1 MQVPCRGCFTLEPPN
16 IAGHFCIA
24 FEGTTR
30 LLDVTEIKP
39 GDTLGRYEIL
49 TPVAQGGMA
58 AVWAARMVG
67 SRGFQKLVA
76 VKTMLPALS
85 DDPDFE
91 TMFLDEAR
99 LASRIHHPHVVEIVD
114 LGDEHGWLYIVMEW
128 VDGETIF
135 TLNKRAKAKGG
146 IPLPLLLRI
155 ASSTC
160 AGLHSAHET
169 RDEKTGARLD
179 LVHRDISPQNIMI
192 SANGIVKIV
201 DFGIAKAAGR
211 MHNTMAKGI
220 LKGKVPYGSPEQLSG
235 GKIDRRS
242 DIFALGIL
250 MYVMLTGRHP
260 FKGETDQKTMENI
273 CTRAPVPLHQLLPTV
288 PADVEALV
296 MRALEKEP
304 DKRWPDCAAM
314 QRAMDQA
321 LSALG
326 VTVTDGDVAAFIQ
339 TMVGDLIEQRRTK
352 LKASIEHA
360 DNESAVLPSADT
372 TSVRRSSMARG
383 GAPLP
388 ATFKGII
395 PVSLDDESAS
405 SPVSSPSPIS
415 QPTSTVSPP
424 VSTSPPASV
433 VAPTRKRSSAI
444 PIFLVVLIALIA
456 AGVVALRAGYLPGIA
471 SQLPPSVREMLV
483 GAAPAPEPTPAPLTP
498 QAPASS
504 VRSVVAAEPSAT
516 TSALPSPAPTADLE
530 QPADASD
537 AGPSADASAADA
549 ESPEAESSAQAPEAP
564 PANNGRTKRH
574 NTPVTLPKTP
584 RTARPLIENP
594 YGD

>member
-1 MQVPCRGCFTLEPPN
+1 MHLSIGV
-16 IAGHFCIA
+16 
-24 FEGTTR
+24 TTR

-76 VKTMLPALS
+76 IKTMLPALS

-169 RDEKTGARLD
+169 RDEKTGALLD

-220 LKGKVPYGSPEQLSG
+220 VKGKVPYGSPEQLTG

-273 CTRAPVPLHQLLPTV
+273 CTRAPAPLHQLLATI

-296 MRALEKEP
+296 MRALEKDA

-314 QRAMDQA
+314 QRAIDQA
-321 LSALG
+321 LSAQG
-326 VTVTDGDVAAFIQ
+326 VTVTDGDVATFVRSTI
-339 TMVGDLIEQRRTK
+339 GDLIDHRRQR

-360 DNESAVLPSADT
+360 DNESAVLPSADS
-372 TSVRRSSMARG
+372 TSVRRTSSGRG

-395 PVSLDDESAS
+395 PVSLDDDAVAPISQ
-405 SPVSSPSPIS
+405 SPSS
-415 QPTSTVSPP
+415 QPTSTTSTP
-424 VSTSPPASV
+424 VSKTPAATV
-433 VAPTRKRSSAI
+433 VAAPRRRGGTLPILLVLLSAV
-444 PIFLVVLIALIA
+444 LVGGTFAM
-456 AGVVALRAGYLPGIA
+456 RAGYLPALAG
-471 SQLPPSVREMLV
+471 QLPPTLRDALIGTPTADHAEPASPPVSPPPSSAAATTEPAPTLR
-483 GAAPAPEPTPAPLTP
+483 APAPTG
-498 QAPASS
+498 S
-504 VRSVVAAEPSAT
+504 AETEAG
-516 TSALPSPAPTADLE
+516 
-530 QPADASD
+530 PADAGSPD
-537 AGPSADASAADA
+537 AEAPDADAADENDEKA
-549 ESPEAESSAQAPEAP
+549 HDRPNSS
-564 PANNGRTKRH
+564 GGTKRRRD
-574 NTPVTLPKTP
+574 NTLVPMPRP
-584 RTARPLIENP
+584 SRTARPLIENP

>member
-1 MQVPCRGCFTLEPPN
+1 M
-16 IAGHFCIA
+16 
-24 FEGTTR
+24 
-30 LLDVTEIKP
+30 LDVTEIKP

-169 RDEKTGARLD
+169 RDEKTGVLLD

-235 GKIDRRS
+235 GKVDRRS

-273 CTRAPVPLHQLLPTV
+273 CTRAPVPLQQLLPTV
-288 PADVEALV
+288 PPDVEALV
-296 MRALEKEP
+296 MRALEKET

-314 QRAMDQA
+314 QRAIDQA

-326 VTVTDGDVAAFIQ
+326 VTVTDGDVAAFIKS
-339 TMVGDLIEQRRTK
+339 TVGDLIEQRRAK
-352 LKASIEHA
+352 LKSAIEHA
-360 DNESAVLPSADT
+360 DNESAVLPSADS
-372 TSVRRSSMARG
+372 TSVRRSVTARG

-395 PVSLDDESAS
+395 PVSLDEESAPPTS
-405 SPVSSPSPIS
+405 QPPLS

-424 VSTSPPASV
+424 VSKSPGTTV
-433 VAPTRKRSSAI
+433 VASGRRRGSTLP
-444 PIFLVVLIALIA
+444 LVLGLLIALIVGGA
-456 AGVVALRAGYLPGIA
+456 LALRAGYLPGVA
-471 SQLPPSVREMLV
+471 QQLPPALRELLM
-483 GAAPAPEPTPAPLTP
+483 GARPALEPVTTAPPQVPAPSTP
-498 QAPASS
+498 S
-504 VRSVVAAEPSAT
+504 VAAAEPTAIAT
-516 TSALPSPAPTADLE
+516 ALPAPSSSAE
-530 QPADASD
+530 VED
-537 AGPSADASAADA
+537 AGVPDAPA
-549 ESPEAESSAQAPEAP
+549 EEAETPEAESSADAPGTP
-564 PANNGRTKRH
+564 PSRNRNRRDNSTV
-574 NTPVTLPKTP
+574 PMPKTS